1 VQKEEII
8 AAIRKCAQELGRTPS
23 LGELTERVH
32 VSTRTIRKLF
42 GNYGIAVRACGME
55 PPRDAPTPLENLFE
69 DWAGVVR
76 KTGKLPTIFEYE
88 RESAYSS
95 KPLVSRFKGWRQ
107 VPQAMV
113 AYAERHDHLPGE
125 WADVLEIAKAT
136 GEGTWLA
143 NSTSMSTGGPPG
155 TGKILTDRP
164 VYGPPMMDAG
174 MFFGPTNEMGVVYLF
189 GMVSWLLGF
198 VVMRIQEPFPDCEA
212 MRKIDDQRWQL
223 VKIEFEKE
231 SRNFLRHGHLPSG
244 CDLIVCWVHNWPEC
258 PVEVIELSTLRVWLG
273 RGRE

>member
-1 VQKEEII
+1 MSKSKDEII
-8 AAIRKCAQELGRTPS
+8 TAIRECARELGRTPS

-32 VSTRTIRKLF
+32 LSTRTIRRLF
-42 GNYGIAVRACGME
+42 GNYGTAVRACGME
-55 PPRDAPTPLENLFE
+55 PPRGAPTPLADLFK

-76 KTGKLPTIFEYE
+76 KLEKVPTMFEYE

-107 VPQAMV
+107 VPQAML
-113 AYAERHDHLPGE
+113 AYAERQGQTE

-143 NSTSMSTGGPPG
+143 NSTSMTMGGPPG

-174 MFFGPTNEMGVVYLF
+174 MAFGP
-189 GMVSWLLGF
+189 
-198 VVMRIQEPFPDCEA
+198 
-212 MRKIDDQRWQL
+212 
-223 VKIEFEKE
+223 
-231 SRNFLRHGHLPSG
+231 
-244 CDLIVCWVHNWPEC
+244 
-258 PVEVIELSTLRVWLG
+258 
-273 RGRE
+273 